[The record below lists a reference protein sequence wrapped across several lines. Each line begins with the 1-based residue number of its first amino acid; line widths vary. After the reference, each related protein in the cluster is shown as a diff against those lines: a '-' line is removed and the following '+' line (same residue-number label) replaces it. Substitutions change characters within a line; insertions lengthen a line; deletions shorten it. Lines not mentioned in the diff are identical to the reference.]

1 MTGSPGATK
10 WRRPIALLL
19 VLVMLPVV
27 LSSSSGVAHHRY
39 RRNDRARNVGAGVA
53 LPRKNGSGVEVK
65 QVTLGLGPTSGD
77 PAESARDEIVKNM
90 HMYGRRGRHLRG
102 SEPNGKPSSSRTLQ
116 DFEGRLNDFEDVISS
131 LADTSPT
138 EWTGMQ
144 WLCLIILLLVVST
157 LFSCICGACCRPMR
171 PGYGYGY
178 GGRYGG
184 GSGRGSGCLSDIF
197 WCFCCF
203 EWCCRDCQDVDAC
216 CDAVAGSGAYQGM

>member
-1 MTGSPGATK
+1 MMGRTAATK
-10 WRRPIALLL
+10 WRCPIALLVVL
-19 VLVMLPVV
+19 VLLPVA
-27 LSSSSGVAHHRY
+27 LSSSSAVSHHRY
-39 RRNDRARNVGAGVA
+39 RRNDRAQDVGTPGAA
-53 LPRKNGSGVEVK
+53 LPRNNGSGVEVK
-65 QVTLGLGPTSGD
+65 QATLGLGRAGGD
-77 PAESARDEIVKNM
+77 PKPTRDEMVNNM
-90 HMYGRRGRHLRG
+90 HMYGRRGRRLRG
-102 SEPNGKPSSSRTLQ
+102 GEPNGESSSSRTLQ
-116 DFEGRLNDFEDVISS
+116 DFEGSINDFQDVISS

-171 PGYGYGY
+171 PGYGYGS
-178 GGRYGG
+178 RYGG
-184 GSGRGSGCLSDIF
+184 GSGRGCGCLSDIF